1 MKLDEHFLAK
11 EEHTAN
17 REYLCCLD
25 LLKIIKLKLEQGNF
39 YGAEQRIMD
48 LTVSNHELKMMKDKK
63 LNDSTSNL
71 VNLLQQRG
79 ESNEVLRRLMQE
91 V

>member
-1 MKLDEHFLAK
+1 MKSDQHFLKQDGHA
-11 EEHTAN
+11 AN
-17 REYLCCLD
+17 REYLCCLA
-25 LLKIIKLKLEQGNF
+25 LFKIIKSKLDQGDF
-39 YGAEQRIMD
+39 YAAEQRIMD
-48 LTVSNHELKMMKDKK
+48 LTVSNHELKMMHDKK
-63 LNDSTSNL
+63 RNNSSYL